1 MSRYARKG
9 FRHELASALALLASG
24 QSDLVA
30 YLAAAHHGKIRI
42 SLRALPGEEVPEG
55 RRFARGICEGD
66 ELPAAL
72 GHDSVALSLSCMEL
86 GDSEYGASWTERM
99 MCLLEDWGP
108 FRLAMM
114 EALMRIADWR
124 ASAQPQGGEHA

>member
-1 MSRYARKG
+1 
-9 FRHELASALALLASG
+9 
-24 QSDLVA
+24 
-30 YLAAAHHGKIRI
+30 
-42 SLRALPGEEVPEG
+42 
-55 RRFARGICEGD
+55 
-66 ELPAAL
+66 
-72 GHDSVALSLSCMEL
+72 
-86 GDSEYGASWTERM
+86 M